1 MYRNIIFDVGE
12 VMFDYQWIEAV
23 RMGGTTMEEALV
35 LGPKL
40 FNDPLWKELDLGV
53 RPYFEVVEEMAAN
66 NPEYA
71 DVVRKF
77 LTNVEN
83 MPKDRAAVWEKVHE
97 LKKCGYKLYI
107 VSNYSE
113 YMFSRHTKGKPF
125 IDDMDGMMVS
135 YMVHINKPDE
145 GIYRALLEKYD
156 LKPEESLFF
165 DDRPENVEGAA
176 KCGID
181 GIVVT
186 GQDMLLEELDKL
198 MNRGDGVVGSF

>member
-1 MYRNIIFDVGE
+1 
-12 VMFDYQWIEAV
+12 
-23 RMGGTTMEEALV
+23 
-35 LGPKL
+35 
-40 FNDPLWKELDLGV
+40 
-53 RPYFEVVEEMAAN
+53 
-66 NPEYA
+66 
-71 DVVRKF
+71 
-77 LTNVEN
+77 
-83 MPKDRAAVWEKVHE
+83 
-97 LKKCGYKLYI
+97 
-107 VSNYSE
+107 
-113 YMFSRHTKGKPF
+113 MFSRHTKGKPF

-186 GQDMLLEELDKL
+186 GQEMLLEELDKL

>member
-1 MYRNIIFDVGE
+1 MYKNIIFDVGE

-23 RMGGTTMEEALV
+23 KMGGTTMEEALV

-40 FNDPLWKELDLGV
+40 FKDPLWAELDLGV
-53 RPYFEVVEEMAAN
+53 RPYFEVVEELAIK
-66 NPEYA
+66 NPGYE
-71 DVVRKF
+71 DVVRNF

-83 MPKDRAAVWEKVHE
+83 MPKDRPAVWEKVHE
-97 LKKCGYKLYI
+97 LKKCGYKLFI

-125 IDDMDGMMVS
+125 IDDMDGIMVS

-186 GQDMLLEELDKL
+186 GQEMLLGELDKL
-198 MNRGDGVVGSF
+198 MSRGDGVVGP